1 MRITTVFLLLISF
14 VLISA
19 CTPREE
25 STQEDFESL
34 KTAFIDDLWEL
45 NPGWALAVG
54 NYNYADRL
62 TINNDEHREKRN
74 QFLTNYRSKLDAI
87 NAGNLPPLE
96 QIDYRLIDNYL
107 QSQVWNRD
115 EFRLESWDPS
125 RYNVAGSVSRIL
137 NGRYA
142 PLEERLSSL
151 FRMLERVPEYYAAS
165 ADVLGTP
172 TRPHTELAVEQ
183 NRGTIGMLD
192 GALRDSLAVLGNSDS
207 GDGDVGQEWIGTF
220 NERIDRA
227 IAAVEEYIGML
238 NENWLEPDDARF
250 REFRIGSDLYQQKF
264 QFDNVSWY
272 GAEEVYRQAVRR
284 KEELHQEMM
293 ERSAELWEEYHPDRE
308 MPGDLTRVQMVL
320 DEIARNRVHRDS
332 LVQAIKEQIPELE
345 TFVMENELL
354 TLDPDKPLVVRET
367 PEYMRGF
374 SIASISAPGP
384 YDSGG
389 DTYYNVSPI
398 DHMSDEEAASFL
410 REYNNYTLQILNI
423 HEAIPGHYT
432 QLVYANKSPS
442 IIKSILRNTAMIEGW
457 AVYTEQMMLEE
468 GYGDFKPELW
478 LMYAKW
484 HLRVV
489 TNTILDYRI
498 HNEEYRYSREE
509 ALDLLMN
516 RAFQERAEAEGKWR
530 RATLSQVQLTS
541 YFTGYTEIW
550 NLREEWKEQKGDD
563 YDLREFHE
571 TFLSYGS
578 SPVKYI
584 RELMLE

>member
-1 MRITTVFLLLISF
+1 MRYTTCLVILLACA
-14 VLISA
+14 VISA
-19 CTPREE
+19 CRPTE
-25 STQEDFESL
+25 QQALEDFGSL

-54 NYNYADRL
+54 NYDFADRL
-62 TINNDEHREKRN
+62 AITNNEYRENRDH
-74 QFLTNYRSKLDAI
+74 FLAHYRDRLDAI
-87 NAGNLPPLE
+87 NAEHLPPLE
-96 QIDYRLIDNYL
+96 HIDYRLIDNHL
-107 QSQVWNRD
+107 REQVWNRD
-115 EFRLESWDPS
+115 EFRRESWDPS
-125 RYNVAGSVSRIL
+125 RYNAAGSVSRVL

-142 PLEERLSSL
+142 PLGERMSSL
-151 FRMLERVPEYYAAS
+151 YRMLEQVPDYYTAA
-165 ADVLGTP
+165 AEVLETP
-172 TRPHTELAVEQ
+172 TRPHTELAVQQ
-183 NRGTIGMLD
+183 NRGTIGVLD
-192 GALRDSLAVLGNSDS
+192 GALRDSLAVLKNSVAW
-207 GDGDVGQEWIGTF
+207 DGDQEWIDTF
-220 NERIDRA
+220 DGRIDRA
-227 IAAVEEYIGML
+227 IAAVEGYIEML
-238 NENWLEPDDARF
+238 NETWLESDEDHF
-250 REFRIGSDLYQQKF
+250 HDYRIGSELYRQKF
-264 QFDNVSWY
+264 QFDNVSY
-272 GAEEVYRQAVRR
+272 YEADEVYRQAVRR

-293 ERSAELWEEYHPDRE
+293 ERSAELWEKYHAGRE
-308 MPGDLTRVQMVL
+308 MPGDLSRVQMVL
-320 DEIARNRVHRDS
+320 DEIARDHVHRDS
-332 LVQAIKEQIPELE
+332 LVQAIKAQIPELE
-345 TFVMENELL
+345 TFVMENDLL

-398 DHMSDEEAASFL
+398 DHMSDEEAGSFL

-423 HEAIPGHYT
+423 HEAVPGHYT
-432 QLVYANKSPS
+432 QLVYANRSPS
-442 IIKSILRNTAMIEGW
+442 IIKSVLRNTAMIEGW

-468 GYGDFKPELW
+468 GYGDFQPELW

-498 HNEEYRYSREE
+498 HNQAYRYSREE

-550 NLREEWKEQKGDD
+550 NLREEWKDQKGDA